1 MSETWDSQA
10 FLNTPIYAFDFQVM
24 IGDII
29 DFLEFSENNIE
40 WQLRRELQEIRR
52 RDELEGFPPG
62 YRYREHLEENAKFR
76 FGVSLPLRVRYSAV
90 ISLVTSFEWSMRLL
104 VKHFKVPN
112 CKNET
117 IRCMMKGLQDF
128 ARIQRN
134 EDITVFEDLL
144 QVRHCIVHSAG
155 LIRDDKYSEK
165 TSASVGKLDGFSLEN
180 WHFLGTHVHIRRGAL
195 NPYAERMKQFVI
207 ELYDY
212 GNRQSTDSSGL

>member
-1 MSETWDSQA
+1 MSETWDPQA
-10 FLNTPIYAFDFQVM
+10 FLNTPIHAFDFQVM

-62 YRYREHLEENAKFR
+62 YREHLEENAEFR
-76 FGVSLPLRVRYSAV
+76 FGVSLPLRVRYAAV
-90 ISLVTSFEWSMRLL
+90 ISLVTSVEWSMRHL

-128 ARIQRN
+128 TRIQRN
-134 EDITVFEDLL
+134 EDITVFEDIL
-144 QVRHCIVHSAG
+144 QVRNCIVHSAG
-155 LIRDDKYSEK
+155 LLRDDKYSDEI
-165 TSASVGKLDGFSLEN
+165 SASVRKLDGFSLEN
-180 WHFLGTHVHIRRGAL
+180 RHFLGTHVYIQRGAL
-195 NPYAERMKQFVI
+195 NPYAERMKQLVI
-207 ELYDY
+207 ELRDC
-212 GNRQSTDSSGL
+212 GNRQSTASAK